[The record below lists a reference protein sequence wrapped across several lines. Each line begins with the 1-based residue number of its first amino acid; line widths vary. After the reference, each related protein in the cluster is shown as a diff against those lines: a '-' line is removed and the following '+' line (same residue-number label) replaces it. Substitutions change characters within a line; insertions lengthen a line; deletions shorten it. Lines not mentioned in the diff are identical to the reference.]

1 MAKKNIQE
9 PVETTEAPETA
20 LTVVEGQL
28 PDVQLQ
34 KEYKKRCSIIRKQ
47 VSNIQNSFLTI
58 AFQLYWI
65 REHNMFRLEGCKN
78 IYDYAEKE
86 YGIGRTSC
94 CNLVCIV
101 EHFASRDEKGNV
113 IESIAECYQNFTASQ
128 LVAMIGMS
136 EEGKKQVTPDMSV
149 RAINRMRKEEQAK
162 ALPEADSTP
171 IAVTEAV
178 ITGTNGE
185 PDKTVAATVHA
196 SEAVAATA
204 HVSEANPNAPQAA
217 AVPVAEPE
225 QAKQTDTLLAFES
238 YAAYQKELERIDT
251 MVERAFKKS
260 KRPVLVKIIC
270 EAV

>member
-1 MAKKNIQE
+1 MAKKNLQE
-9 PVETTEAPETA
+9 AIEATEAPETA

-28 PDVQLQ
+28 PDAQLQ

-58 AFQLYWI
+58 AFQLHWI
-65 REHNMFRLEGCKN
+65 REHSMFRLEGCKN

-101 EHFASRDEKGNV
+101 EHFASRDGNGNV
-113 IESIAECYQNFTASQ
+113 IESIAECYQNYTASQ

-149 RAINRMRKEEQAK
+149 RAINKLRKEEQAK
-162 ALPEADSTP
+162 ALPAASSAP

-178 ITGTNGE
+178 ISGDNGGA
-185 PDKTVAATVHA
+185 DKAVPATVHA
-196 SEAVAATA
+196 SEATPDAPKPDTA
-204 HVSEANPNAPQAA
+204 K
-217 AVPVAEPE
+217 PVIVQPGASAGAEPE
-225 QAKQTDTLLAFES
+225 RRADTLLTFDS
-238 YAAYQKELERIDT
+238 YTAYQKELERIDT

-260 KRPVLVKIIC
+260 KHPVTVKIIC
-270 EAV
+270 EPV